1 MFHELRTPI
10 PVEVIK
16 NEEGLPTGS
25 GRALGIC
32 GNCTGYKLAVFWLVA
47 LDDTGLIVLA
57 PIALVRLRT
66 SPVAK
71 GE

>member
-1 MFHELRTPI
+1 MFHDWRTPI

-32 GNCTGYKLAVFWLVA
+32 ANCTGYKRVVFWLVA
-47 LDDTGLIVLA
+47 LDDTG
-57 PIALVRLRT
+57 
-66 SPVAK
+66 
-71 GE
+71 